1 MKEERKSI
9 IKEALID
16 MKDIQQAADANAKK
30 RLAEDFP
37 KEFSN
42 ILKEELN
49 KNKSAKESN
58 VDSAETNK
66 ESDMKNLTKEPV
78 KVVKETVGSGKPFE
92 QKPKGVAK
100 VEEDVK
106 ITDTVGT
113 GDPFDEKAK
122 GVKKLEEEREKDF
135 MGDVE
140 TQTPNQGKGEAAK
153 GKIFNEKIKGP
164 TSGKPIANT
173 KKDVSE
179 NYNLSELDQ
188 TGANQSLEGAQPM
201 DELLTMEQIEEEIA
215 NMGNMAEE
223 LQGVSASAA
232 PDQGTQEGGIA
243 YNELVEMRDKLDKMI
258 QGSGMGE
265 QKQHGGLG
273 ANKVNAGGPT
283 QPMIDEFGMEE
294 QKNNGGQG
302 ANKVNAGGPTT
313 AMIDELGESM
323 EITEEDINAVL
334 GANEAPVEESLT
346 QTLASM
352 KKVPSTSIPGV
363 QYKSTGA
370 VNKMRSGLQT
380 ETEKK
385 ISSLIE
391 ENKKLTKKLNEAKK
405 DKETK
410 SKLVE
415 GYQTVIGK
423 YRSQLKEMAVF
434 NTNLSH
440 VNNLLVNEELAL
452 TQEDKVK
459 IINEFKKVDSITSSV
474 NVYKNLMTEMKVG
487 KKTLTESFENKVSAS
502 IQPSSKQKLDEV
514 KEKTAYSDDK
524 HIQRMRTLIES
535 MEKRGKKII

>member
-1 MKEERKSI
+1 
-9 IKEALID
+9 
-16 MKDIQQAADANAKK
+16 
-30 RLAEDFP
+30 
-37 KEFSN
+37 
-42 ILKEELN
+42 
-49 KNKSAKESN
+49 
-58 VDSAETNK
+58 
-66 ESDMKNLTKEPV
+66 MKNLKETP

-92 QKPKGVAK
+92 QKAKGVAK

-106 ITDTVGT
+106 ITDTVGK
-113 GDPFDEKAK
+113 GDPFDKNAK
-122 GVKKLEEEREKDF
+122 GAKKIDEEREKDF
-135 MGDVE
+135 MADIEG
-140 TQTPNQGKGEAAK
+140 QTPNQGKGEAEK
-153 GKIFNEKIKGP
+153 GRIYNEKIVGP
-164 TSGKPIANT
+164 TSGKPMPNT
-173 KKDVSE
+173 KKGVSE
-179 NYNLSELDQ
+179 NFNLSGLNQ
-188 TGANQSLEGAQPM
+188 TGANQSLDSAQPM

-223 LQGVSASAA
+223 LGGVHASAQ
-232 PDQGTQEGGIA
+232 PQQGQDQGGQEGGIA
-243 YNELVEMRDKLDKMI
+243 YNELVEMRDKLNKMI
-258 QGSGMGE
+258 GDSGMAE
-265 QKQHGGLG
+265 QKNNGGRG
-273 ANKVNAGGPT
+273 ANKINAGGPT
-283 QPMIDEFGMEE
+283 QPMIDERDEVPPQDPAFPATKMKTG
-294 QKNNGGQG
+294 KTPNNNIYRGNEPKSVDEMHQG
-302 ANKVNAGGPTT
+302 NFTT
-313 AMIDELGESM
+313 ANINKMHQGDYDASLIDEYGNSM
-323 EITEEDINAVL
+323 EITEEDINSVL
-334 GANEAPVEESLT
+334 GNGENPVEESHGLT
-346 QTLASM
+346 NRKNITGRHTPAPEYL
-352 KKVPSTSIPGV
+352 
-363 QYKSTGA
+363 STGEKTRLPYA
-370 VNKMRSGLQT
+370 LQQNEST
-380 ETEKK
+380 KK

-514 KEKTAYSDDK
+514 KEKTAYTNVP
-524 HIQRMRTLIES
+524 RMKALIES

>member
-1 MKEERKSI
+1 MK
-9 IKEALID
+9 
-16 MKDIQQAADANAKK
+16 
-30 RLAEDFP
+30 
-37 KEFSN
+37 
-42 ILKEELN
+42 
-49 KNKSAKESN
+49 
-58 VDSAETNK
+58 
-66 ESDMKNLTKEPV
+66 
-78 KVVKETVGSGKPFE
+78 
-92 QKPKGVAK
+92 
-100 VEEDVK
+100 
-106 ITDTVGT
+106 
-113 GDPFDEKAK
+113 KAK
-122 GVKKLEEEREKDF
+122 GAKKIDEEREKDF
-135 MGDVE
+135 MADVE
-140 TQTPNQGKGEAAK
+140 SDTPNQGKGEAEK

-173 KKDVSE
+173 KKGVSE

-188 TGANQSLEGAQPM
+188 TGANKSLEGAQPM

-223 LQGVSASAA
+223 LDGVHASAGQ
-232 PDQGTQEGGIA
+232 PQGQDQGAAEGGIP
-243 YNELVEMRDKLDKMI
+243 YNELVEMRDKLDGMI
-258 QGSGMGE
+258 KGMGHVGE
-265 QKQHGGLG
+265 QKEHGGLG

-283 QPMIDEFGMEE
+283 QPMIDEFGVEE

-313 AMIDELGESM
+313 AMIDELGENM

-334 GANEAPVEESLT
+334 GANDAPVEESLT
-346 QTLASM
+346 QTLGNM
-352 KKVPSTSIPGV
+352 KKVPSTSIPSV
-363 QYKSTGA
+363 QYKGTGA

-380 ETEKK
+380 ETTKK

-391 ENKKLTKKLNEAKK
+391 ENKKLTKKLNETKK
-405 DKETK
+405 YKETA

-452 TQEDKVK
+452 TQEDKIK
-459 IINEFKKVDSITSSV
+459 IINEFKKVDNIASSV

-514 KEKTAYSDDK
+514 KEKTAYTNVP
-524 HIQRMRTLIES
+524 RMKALIES